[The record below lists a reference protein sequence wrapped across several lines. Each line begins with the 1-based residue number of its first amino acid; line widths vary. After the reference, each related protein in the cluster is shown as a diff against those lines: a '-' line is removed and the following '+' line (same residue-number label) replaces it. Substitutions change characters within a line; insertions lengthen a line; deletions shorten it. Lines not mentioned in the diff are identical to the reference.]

1 MKMPQSHQFS
11 RRHLLVSG
19 LASGAYLTSGCGKPE
34 PEKPAITSDSNRSPV
49 PLRVLYIGDSSD
61 SQVILRGWSSISEH
75 PLDIESVSCD
85 RHRVEELSNQLV
97 AICPRV
103 DVAIVPIS
111 SLPLLQQ
118 LELIVPLG
126 DSVLRDHAESMGNLY
141 PSVRNAAVLYAGEA
155 LCTPLGATQQC
166 LVSSEPIEPPGSWA
180 AYDDLILSWEGKAA
194 EPTAE
199 GWLAASFLNR
209 CLGEQ
214 RWLLGSD
221 DLQPLL
227 SGQSYI
233 DALEMMVQ
241 TCSRYPELGQT
252 PQAIWEAITKGELVG
267 GIAFPFHQSTSDAI
281 LTINRLPNRSDGNR
295 VLLDAFSPTAA
306 LSSACRQTAI
316 AMQFMAW
323 LSGGEGSETVRSEV
337 AGMGNVRMPSA
348 NARQLGSPDSRSG
361 YSQFLSDFLSNPV
374 TTPTLK
380 LLQGERYY
388 AVLDRHV
395 GLAVRG
401 EISCEEAL
409 KATCQSWEEITEQ
422 VGRED
427 QIRTWKRANGLRG

>member
-1 MKMPQSHQFS
+1 MPQSHQFS

-166 LVSSEPIEPPGSWA
+166 LV
-180 AYDDLILSWEGKAA
+180 
-194 EPTAE
+194 
-199 GWLAASFLNR
+199 
-209 CLGEQ
+209 
-214 RWLLGSD
+214 
-221 DLQPLL
+221 
-227 SGQSYI
+227 
-233 DALEMMVQ
+233 
-241 TCSRYPELGQT
+241 
-252 PQAIWEAITKGELVG
+252 
-267 GIAFPFHQSTSDAI
+267 
-281 LTINRLPNRSDGNR
+281 
-295 VLLDAFSPTAA
+295 
-306 LSSACRQTAI
+306 
-316 AMQFMAW
+316 
-323 LSGGEGSETVRSEV
+323 
-337 AGMGNVRMPSA
+337 
-348 NARQLGSPDSRSG
+348 
-361 YSQFLSDFLSNPV
+361 
-374 TTPTLK
+374 
-380 LLQGERYY
+380 
-388 AVLDRHV
+388 
-395 GLAVRG
+395 
-401 EISCEEAL
+401 
-409 KATCQSWEEITEQ
+409 
-422 VGRED
+422 
-427 QIRTWKRANGLRG
+427 